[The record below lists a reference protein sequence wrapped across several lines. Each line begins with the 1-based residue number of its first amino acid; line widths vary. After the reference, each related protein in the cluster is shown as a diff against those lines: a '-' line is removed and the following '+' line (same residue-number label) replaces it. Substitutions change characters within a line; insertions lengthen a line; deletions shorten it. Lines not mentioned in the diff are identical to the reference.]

1 MRLSPGGVTR
11 GLERVEECG
20 NKAWFGLER
29 KMWGRTKAEMETLSR
44 LPAGLHDYSSQPFRL
59 IKLS

>member
-1 MRLSPGGVTR
+1 
-11 GLERVEECG
+11 VEECG

-59 IKLS
+59 ITIIE